1 MTVPAAQ
8 GGASV
13 WPAWLDASLLTLLG
27 MRANLPHAL
36 LLVGHRGIGK
46 GRLADRFAQS
56 LLCESAA
63 PDGSACGRCDA
74 CGWYASGNHPDFRRV
89 SPLTEE
95 EGSARSERTR
105 RDIKIDQI
113 RALAGFVGI
122 GAHRAGRKL
131 VLIEPA
137 ESMNAPAANALLKT
151 LEEPAGDTV
160 FLLVCGNAGALPAT
174 VRSRCVPFTVASP
187 PPGQALSWLRQA
199 LPGEESMLAQWLALA
214 DGAPLRALA
223 FADPA
228 ASAAYR
234 LVVLA
239 GDQIPENPALKM
251 AEGFASTPPTLWV
264 PFLQSWTGDLGR
276 VSVGAAPVRFPVQA
290 PRLRTLARLTSLP
303 RIGEMASWLNRQTPI
318 LEHPLNARLF
328 AEEVW
333 LRYEAMFAAV
343 S

>member
-1 MTVPAAQ
+1 MTEPATESDART
-8 GGASV
+8 
-13 WPAWLDASLLTLLG
+13 WPAWLDGSLLKLLA
-27 MRANLPHAL
+27 MRESLPHAL
-36 LLVGHRGIGK
+36 LLRGHRGIGK
-46 GRLADRFAQS
+46 GWLADRFAQS
-56 LLCESAA
+56 LLCETPG
-63 PDGSACGRCDA
+63 PDGSACRRCDA

-95 EGSARSERTR
+95 EGSSRSERTR
-105 RDIKIDQI
+105 REIKVDQI

-122 GAHRAGRKL
+122 GAHRAGHKL

-137 ESMNAPAANALLKT
+137 ESMNAIAANALLKT

-187 PPGQALSWLRQA
+187 SPAQALAWLRQA

-228 ASAAYR
+228 AASAYR

-239 GDQIPENPALKM
+239 GDQIPENSVLKT

-264 PFLQSWTGDLGR
+264 PFLQSWIGDLGR
-276 VSVGAAPVRFPVQA
+276 VSAGAAPVRFPAQA
-290 PRLRTLARLTSLP
+290 PRLRTLGRLTSLP
-303 RIGEMASWLNRQTPI
+303 RIGEMAGWLNRQTPI

-333 LRYEAMFAAV
+333 LRYEAMFAAA
-343 S
+343 